1 MQGYFIYGKEYAGVE
16 IIHARLIEGYYGD
29 RVIEN
34 WTTWFEEINII
45 TKYEKAE
52 FQISN
57 KGDYNCNDFEIQLS
71 QEQFIQYDIKE
82 KDWIY
87 IPESEFGGRVEI
99 IDHSEDRV
107 VRVGG
112 PNFRYFLNR
121 RVIWPTYNKTLN
133 ARNDYLILDNKEVN
147 EALQIMC
154 ENTYVNSTAEIFEVL
169 TKNTG
174 VYISTKA
181 RYDYLYEK
189 MVSVLAENKLRLKV
203 SHSYDTET
211 VPIKIEAVRP
221 KVVNELYNRDFDIE
235 INSKIDITNSV
246 KMILALGRG
255 ELHERKLL
263 LINHIKNEDEDRFV
277 AAVPLNN
284 NVIGNIDSNMWV
296 YDYPNCE
303 SDEDLADKAIE
314 AFKKDHSKIEEISLN
329 IKNSKIELNLGDII
343 SGYDEITG
351 LNIETEITQKIL
363 TFTNGNINYT
373 YKVGD

>member
-1 MQGYFIYGKEYAGVE
+1 MQGHFVYGKEYTGVE

-57 KGDYNCNDFEIQLS
+57 KADYNCNDFEIQLFC
-71 QEQFIQYDIKE
+71 EQFIQYDIKE

-87 IPESEFGGRVEI
+87 IPESEFGGRIEI
-99 IDHSEDRV
+99 IDHSEDGV

-121 RVIWPTYNKTLN
+121 RVIWPEYNKTLN
-133 ARNDYLILDNKEVN
+133 ARNDYLTLDNKEAN

-174 VYISTKA
+174 VYISAKA

-211 VPIKIEAVRP
+211 VPIKIEAVKP
-221 KVVNELYNRDFDIE
+221 KVLNELYNRDFDIE
-235 INSKIDITNSV
+235 INSKIDITSSV

-255 ELHERKLL
+255 ELHERKLF
-263 LINHIKNEDEDRFV
+263 LINHIKNDDEDRFV
-277 AAVPLNN
+277 VTAPYTD
-284 NVIGNIDSNMWV
+284 NVIGSVDSNMWV
-296 YDYPNCE
+296 FDCPNCE
-303 SDEDLADKAIE
+303 SDEDLVNKAIE
-314 AFKKDHSKIEEISLN
+314 AFKKDHLKIEEISLN
-329 IKNSKIELNLGDII
+329 IKNSSIELNLGDIV
-343 SGYDEITG
+343 SGCDEITG

-363 TFTNGNINYT
+363 TFEDGSINYT

>member
-1 MQGYFIYGKEYAGVE
+1 ME

-29 RVIEN
+29 KIIEN

-52 FQISN
+52 FQISS
-57 KGDYNCNDFEIQLS
+57 KTDYNCNDFEIQLLH
-71 QEQFIQYDIKE
+71 EQFVQYDIKE

-87 IPESEFGGRVEI
+87 IPESEFGGRIEI
-99 IDHSEDRV
+99 IDHSEDGI
-107 VRVGG
+107 VRIGG

-133 ARNDYLILDNKEVN
+133 ARNDYLILENKEAN

-154 ENTYVNSTAEIFEVL
+154 ENTYVDSTAEIFEVL

-174 VYISTKA
+174 IYISAKA
-181 RYDYLYEK
+181 RYDYLFEK

-203 SHSYDTET
+203 RHSYDTET

-221 KVVNELYNRDFDIE
+221 KMLNELYNRDFDIE
-235 INSKIDITNSV
+235 INSKIDLTNDV
-246 KMILALGRG
+246 TMILALGKG

-263 LINHIKNEDEDRFV
+263 LIKHIKNEDEDRFV
-277 AAVPLNN
+277 ATVPFNN
-284 NVIGNIDSNMWV
+284 NVIGSVDSNMWV
-296 YDYPNCE
+296 FDYPNCE
-303 SDEDLADKAIE
+303 SDEDLKDKAIE
-314 AFKKDHSKIEEISLN
+314 AFKKDHLKIEEISLN

-351 LNIETEITQKIL
+351 LDIETEITQKIL
-363 TFTNGNINYT
+363 TFENGNIIYT